1 MDPMRTPKFFSLPR
15 TVRGAMSVLLLG
27 ASCALT
33 PSMAQTKPAT
43 PASSPA
49 IGRVVTDAA
58 VREGMAAIRTL
69 MAAQEAGIAHNKLS
83 TKDYADLARAIEAP
97 MQSRLAQRSLP
108 KAAAVAFNGSI
119 WQDLSYCVGLMREG
133 QALAVQRTGALGVQQ
148 VLRNYPL
155 YFDHPGW

>member
-1 MDPMRTPKFFSLPR
+1 MPTPNSFPLPR
-15 TVRGAMSVLLLG
+15 TVRGALSVLLLG

-33 PSMAQTKPAT
+33 PAMAQTKPSA

-49 IGRVVTDAA
+49 AQRIATDAA

-69 MAAQEAGIAHNKLS
+69 MAAQEAGIAQNKLS
-83 TKDYADLARAIEAP
+83 AKDYAELARAIEAP

-119 WQDLSYCVGLMREG
+119 WQDLSYCVGLMRDG
-133 QALAVQRTGALGVQQ
+133 QAIAVQRTGALGVQQ
-148 VLRNYPL
+148 VLRNYPQ

>member
-1 MDPMRTPKFFSLPR
+1 MRTPNSFPLPR
-15 TVRGAMSVLLLG
+15 TVRGALSVLLLG

-33 PSMAQTKPAT
+33 PAMAQTKPTA

-49 IGRVVTDAA
+49 AQRIATDAA

-69 MAAQEAGIAHNKLS
+69 MAAQETGIAQNKLS
-83 TKDYADLARAIEAP
+83 AKDYAELARAIEAP

-119 WQDLSYCVGLMREG
+119 WQDLSYCVGLMRDG
-133 QALAVQRTGALGVQQ
+133 QAIAVQRTGALGVQQ
-148 VLRNYPL
+148 VLRNYPQ